1 MTQLTE
7 AQQKAWEGFVGG
19 DWQNEVNV
27 RDFIQKNY
35 TPYEGDESFLADAT
49 PATTALW
56 DKVMEGIKIEN
67 KTHEPLDFDTDNPS
81 TITSH
86 KPGYINKELEK
97 IVGLQTDAP
106 LKRAIM
112 PYGGIKM
119 VKGSCEV
126 YGRQLDPEVEH
137 IFTEYRK
144 THNQGVFDVY
154 TPDILRCR
162 KSGVLTGLPDAYG
175 RGRIIG
181 DYRRLAVYGIDYLM
195 ADKKKQFDSLQA
207 RLERGEDIQAT
218 IQLREEIAE
227 QHRALGKMK
236 EMAASYGY
244 DISNP
249 ATNAQEAVQW
259 TYFAYLAAVKSQNG
273 AAMSFGRI
281 SSFLDIYIERDL
293 KNGKITEQE
302 AQELI
307 DHLVMKLRMV
317 RFLRTP
323 EYDQL
328 FSGDPMWATETL
340 GGMGLDG
347 RTLVTKNS
355 FRILHTLYTMGP
367 SPEPNLTILWSEKL
381 PEAFKRFCAKVSI
394 DTSSVQYE
402 NDDLMRPDF
411 NSDDYAIACCVSPMV
426 VGKQMQFFGARAN
439 LAKTLLYAINGGIDE
454 KNGMQV
460 GPKTEPIKDEVLDFD
475 TVMTR
480 MDSFM
485 DWLATQY
492 VTALNIIHF
501 MHDKY
506 AYEAALMAF
515 HDRDVYR
522 TMACGIAGLSVAADS
537 LAAIKYAKVKPIR
550 GDIKDKEGKVVAS
563 NVAIDFEIEGEYPQ
577 FGNNDPRVDDIAC
590 DLVERFMKKIQT
602 HKTYRNATPTQSV
615 LTITSNVV
623 YGKKTGNTPDGRR
636 AGAPFGPGANPMH
649 GRDQKGAVAS
659 LTSVAKLPFAY
670 AKDGISYTFSIVPNA
685 LGKEYEAQKRNL
697 AGLMD
702 GYFHHE
708 AEVEGGQHLNV
719 NVMNREMLLDAM
731 ENPEKYPQLTIRVSG
746 YAVRFNSLTKE
757 QQQDVIT
764 RTFTQSM

>member
-236 EMAASYGY
+236 EMAASYGF

-381 PEAFKRFCAKVSI
+381 PEAFKRYCAKVSI

-550 GDIKDKEGKVVAS
+550 GDIKDKNGNVVAS
-563 NVAIDFEIEGEYPQ
+563 NVATDFEIEGEYPQ

>member
-1 MTQLTE
+1 MSDLNEKFAE
-7 AQQKAWEGFVGG
+7 AWKGFSEGE
-19 DWQNEVNV
+19 WQNGVNV

-35 TPYEGDESFLADAT
+35 TPYEGDESFLAGSTKAT
-49 PATTALW
+49 DTLW
-56 DKVMEGIKIEN
+56 EQVMEGIKIEN
-67 KTHEPLDFDTDNPS
+67 RTHAPVDFDTSVAS

-86 KPGYINKELEK
+86 DAGYITKDLEQ

-106 LKRAIM
+106 LKRAII
-112 PYGGIKM
+112 PFGGIRM
-119 VKGSCEV
+119 VESSCHAYNRE
-126 YGRQLDPEVEH
+126 LDPELKK
-137 IFTEYRK
+137 IFTDYRK

-154 TPDILRCR
+154 TPDILKCR
-162 KSGVLTGLPDAYG
+162 KSGILTGLPDAYG

-181 DYRRLAVYGIDYLM
+181 DYRRVALYGIEFLRK
-195 ADKKKQFDSLQA
+195 DKFAQFTSLQ
-207 RLERGEDIQAT
+207 EKMEKGEDLEMT

-227 QHRALGKMK
+227 QHAALGQIQ
-236 EMAASYGY
+236 EMAAKYGY
-244 DISNP
+244 DISRP
-249 ATNAQEAVQW
+249 AQNAKEAVQW
-259 TYFAYLAAVKSQNG
+259 TYFGYLAAVKSQNG
-273 AAMSFGRI
+273 AAMSFGRV
-281 SSFLDIYIERDL
+281 STFLDIYIQRDIDAGL
-293 KNGKITEQE
+293 LTEEQ

-323 EYDQL
+323 EYDEL
-328 FSGDPMWATETL
+328 FSGDPIWATESL
-340 GGMGLDG
+340 AGMGLDG
-347 RTLVTKNS
+347 RTLVTKNT
-355 FRILHTLYTMGP
+355 FRFLNTLYTMGP
-367 SPEPNLTILWSEKL
+367 SPEPNMTILWSEQL
-381 PEAFKRFCAKVSI
+381 PINFKKYAAKVSI
-394 DTSSVQYE
+394 DTSSIQYE

-411 NSDDYAIACCVSPMV
+411 DSDDYAIACCVSPMV

-439 LAKTLLYAINGGIDE
+439 LAKTLLYTINGGVDE
-454 KNGMQV
+454 KLKIQV
-460 GPKTEPIKDEVLDFD
+460 GPKHAPIMDEVLNFD
-475 TVMTR
+475 TVMNQ
-480 MDSFM
+480 MDHFM

-492 VTALNIIHF
+492 VTALNVIHY

-506 AYEAALMAF
+506 SYEAALMAL

-537 LAAIKYAKVKPIR
+537 LSAIKYAKVSPIR
-550 GDIKDKEGKVVAS
+550 DENGL
-563 NVAIDFEIEGEYPQ
+563 AIDFKIDGEYPQ
-577 FGNNDPRVDDIAC
+577 FGNNDSRVDDIAC
-590 DLVERFMKKIQT
+590 DLVERFMKKIQ
-602 HKTYRNATPTQSV
+602 KLRTYRNAVPTQSI

-685 LGKEYEAQKRNL
+685 LGKDDDVRKANL

-708 AEVEGGQHLNV
+708 AGIEGGQHLNV
-719 NVMNREMLLDAM
+719 NVMNREMLLEAM
-731 ENPEKYPQLTIRVSG
+731 EDPEKYPQLTIRVSG

-764 RTFTQSM
+764 RTFTQTM